1 MGSLSQN
8 VNEEVYKN
16 SKELYQIGEASLTPL
31 IKAVLP
37 HDWSKIDNKGQMRL
51 LTGIVALINDIN
63 EEACRKTAQAIIEK
77 GCTRA
82 VKLCL
87 NSITSFTLNDYTLHI
102 EHDLKIYIF
111 NELNDIDFIKEKL
124 GEWLSFVPKQD
135 LKQIDRIY
143 LIPYNE
149 EYTYSGTYT
158 PILSYIRLVWE
169 KEYADSLLF
178 KWIDLARTKH
188 TLYHEIGHHYHG
200 HTFGQDPEQEKEAN
214 EYASK
219 LMRRAH
225 PNMARVAKTL
235 KYLGLRKKQ
244 VD

>member
-8 VNEEVYKN
+8 VSEEVYKN

-31 IKAVLP
+31 IEAVLP
-37 HDWSKIDNKGQMRL
+37 HDWSKVDNKGQMRL

-63 EEACRKTAQAIIEK
+63 EEACRKTAQTIIEK

-87 NSITSFTLNDYTLHI
+87 NSITSFTLNDYTLYVAHNV
-102 EHDLKIYIF
+102 KIYIF
-111 NELNDIDFIKEKL
+111 NELNDINFIKEKL
-124 GEWLSFVPKQD
+124 GEWLSFVPNQD

-149 EYTYSGTYT
+149 DYTYTGTYT

-169 KEYADSLLF
+169 NEYADSLLF
-178 KWIDLARTKH
+178 KWMDLARTKH

-219 LMRRAH
+219 LMRIAH
-225 PNMARVAKTL
+225 PNIAKIAKTL
-235 KYLGLRKKQ
+235 KFLGLRKKQ

>member
-1 MGSLSQN
+1 M
-8 VNEEVYKN
+8 
-16 SKELYQIGEASLTPL
+16 
-31 IKAVLP
+31 P

-87 NSITSFTLNDYTLHI
+87 NLITSFTLNDYTLHI
-102 EHDLKIYIF
+102 EDDVKIYIF

-124 GEWLSFVPKQD
+124 GEWLSFVPNQD
-135 LKQIDRIY
+135 LKQIDGIY

-169 KEYADSLLF
+169 NEYTDSLLF
-178 KWIDLARTKH
+178 KWMDLART
-188 TLYHEIGHHYHG
+188 
-200 HTFGQDPEQEKEAN
+200 
-214 EYASK
+214 
-219 LMRRAH
+219 
-225 PNMARVAKTL
+225 
-235 KYLGLRKKQ
+235 
-244 VD
+244 